1 MGGEISTIGVFLA
14 RIVGDFGDAV
24 ERLIMAERSP
34 TASRCR
40 MPASN
45 GLHPVESTTH
55 NGRCCRAGL
64 RYVWG

>member
-1 MGGEISTIGVFLA
+1 MRYEFRALIVNDLGVDVDRPKL
-14 RIVGDFGDAV
+14 
-24 ERLIMAERSP
+24 AERSP